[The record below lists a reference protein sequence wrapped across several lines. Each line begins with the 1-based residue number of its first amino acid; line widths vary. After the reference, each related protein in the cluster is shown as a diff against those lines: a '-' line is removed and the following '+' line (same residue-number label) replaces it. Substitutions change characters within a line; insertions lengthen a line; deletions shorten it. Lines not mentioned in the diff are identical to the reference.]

1 MTITNAEVHKEKK
14 QEQKSTNMGAQKET
28 IYPNLKKENCCQDSL
43 PFLAIKMS
51 ENFKCDCFKEKKTFT
66 AYFGDVGGLVFFC
79 FFPP

>member
-1 MTITNAEVHKEKK
+1 
-14 QEQKSTNMGAQKET
+14 MGAQKET

-66 AYFGDVGGLVFFC
+66 AYFGGRGWTC
-79 FFPP
+79 FLLFLPPLISLLNQEKKN